1 MSAEI
6 ELDTGHFDPQA
17 SGFNSA
23 HSPLRAEGR
32 ERFHGGKMRWLDKQ
46 ALGAESVSGR

>member
-17 SGFNSA
+17 NGFNSA
-23 HSPLRAEGR
+23 HFPFEPKVASAYC
-32 ERFHGGKMRWLDKQ
+32 HGGKMRWLDK
-46 ALGAESVSGR
+46 